1 MAKLRL
7 PESMKVL
14 VQILLMGLSSFDL
27 GISLNFK
34 WERKIKT
41 FQAGSAGKSN
51 LDFANIKSRSL
62 SREFGWALASRKD
75 KRFRAGIFDLVQEFL
90 SKNN

>member
-1 MAKLRL
+1 
-7 PESMKVL
+7 
-14 VQILLMGLSSFDL
+14 MGLSSFDL

-34 WERKIKT
+34 WERKMKT
-41 FQAGSAGKSN
+41 FQTGSAGKSN

-75 KRFRAGIFDLVQEFL
+75 KRFRAGIFDLVQELL